1 MSRIS
6 AYPAHPG
13 LRYRMSFVVLAF
25 LLVSATAASARAQ
38 STPGESPGAEHR
50 GPPHRG
56 ILRFGSL
63 EGPPSPAVMRDSIKV
78 GGKELQQYTKRY
90 DNHMAAT
97 KGARD
102 SVRTSMQA
110 VRAAFE
116 KGDRSEARSRRE
128 TIERQRKQLADEDR
142 KFEESLNNVLTKDQQ
157 TRYQQWQNKR
167 RQEAR
172 DWWRQRR
179 SAARRGGWGTHH
191 DSAGTSGQPSDS
203 GRGLTK

>member
-1 MSRIS
+1 
-6 AYPAHPG
+6 
-13 LRYRMSFVVLAF
+13 
-25 LLVSATAASARAQ
+25 
-38 STPGESPGAEHR
+38 
-50 GPPHRG
+50 
-56 ILRFGSL
+56 
-63 EGPPSPAVMRDSIKV
+63 
-78 GGKELQQYTKRY
+78 
-90 DNHMAAT
+90 
-97 KGARD
+97 
-102 SVRTSMQA
+102 
-110 VRAAFE
+110 
-116 KGDRSEARSRRE
+116 
-128 TIERQRKQLADEDR
+128 LADEDG